1 MYNHVQIISHGKVR
15 IKSKYACVQLQ
26 HILINVQVM
35 TVALAII
42 ELCLSEGINQSVTPL
57 NQSVENSVASC

>member
-35 TVALAII
+35 TSTKIA
-42 ELCLSEGINQSVTPL
+42 SGHFPSPL
-57 NQSVENSVASC
+57 LI